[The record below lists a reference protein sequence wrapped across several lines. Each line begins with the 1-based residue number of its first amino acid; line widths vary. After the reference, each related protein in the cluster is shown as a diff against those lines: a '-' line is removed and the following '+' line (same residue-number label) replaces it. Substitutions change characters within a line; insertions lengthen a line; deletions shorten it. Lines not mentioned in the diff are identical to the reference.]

1 MRAVERDR
9 SDKSCAWLLKQCY
22 HANLLSTT
30 SSKYYRVDYRVDTE
44 YSDAR
49 NDSMTCPLD
58 SNST

>member
-9 SDKSCAWLLKQCY
+9 FDKSCAWLLKQCY

-30 SSKYYRVDYRVDTE
+30 SSKYYRVDTE

-58 SNST
+58 SNIT